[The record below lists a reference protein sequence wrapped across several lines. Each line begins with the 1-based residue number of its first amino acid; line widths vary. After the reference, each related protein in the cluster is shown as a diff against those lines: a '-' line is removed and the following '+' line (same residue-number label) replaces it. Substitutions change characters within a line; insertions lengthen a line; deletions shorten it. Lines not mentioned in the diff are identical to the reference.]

1 VESQAFIH
9 FIEEA
14 YHMEAGN
21 IPKIQ
26 SIKFFK
32 KQLENL
38 RKKGNNIKMQ
48 REL

>member
-1 VESQAFIH
+1 
-9 FIEEA
+9 
-14 YHMEAGN
+14 MEAGN

-48 REL
+48 RELQD